1 MKGSV
6 TAIAPPGTPPEERQ
20 RPLRRRLITS
30 LLVWLALNLSALG
43 LSSGFPEGL
52 NRWWQILIGAV
63 VTGVAV
69 WLHQSRPLV
78 SFVLCLA
85 LWWTLGTLD
94 DDLGSTV
101 VSPYL
106 PAVFIMSFMVGRLP
120 VATPLVLQ
128 ALGGTILVGS
138 GLAVAVQLSL
148 PMWFVLLTVLVFAC
162 LLPWLTGR
170 YWQQRHELQLAGWER
185 ARQME
190 TQQRILIDQARLRER
205 ARIAEDMHDSLGHEL
220 SLIALRA
227 GALQVAPGVSE
238 SFRSGA
244 GELRESTARAME
256 HLRDIIGVLREDDT
270 ETPLDPSRSGIG
282 ALIDRTR
289 ASGVPV
295 TLEHVGEAEQ
305 LPAMTDKALYR
316 VVQESL
322 TNAIKHAPGAA
333 VTVCL
338 EYRPIEVMVRVRNG
352 PPTEPPSDDR
362 PSGRRGLIGLQERA
376 RLAGG
381 RLYAAALPDGGFE
394 VTARLPRVPEALE
407 ALKAGEAPEW
417 LSPSAGSTEGG
428 LADAT
433 MHVRRRFITAVALP
447 LGLFVLLVVGIIG
460 YYAYL
465 STSTTLAPK
474 DFDGLRVG
482 QSKAEVNRVLPEND
496 MNDPPSEELPV
507 PAGASC
513 HYYRSSG
520 ALFVQVDVYRLC
532 FADGRLVAKDVITAE
547 SRAPVD
553 HDA

>member
-6 TAIAPPGTPPEERQ
+6 AAPAPPGPSSAERQ
-20 RPLRRRLITS
+20 WPLERRRLITS
-30 LLVWLALNLSALG
+30 LLVWVALNLPAPL

-69 WLHQSRPLV
+69 RVHRSRPLV

-94 DDLGSTV
+94 NDLGSAV
-101 VSPYL
+101 LSPYL
-106 PAVFIMSFMVGRLP
+106 PAVFVMSFTVGRLP
-120 VATPLVLQ
+120 VASPSVLQ
-128 ALGGTILVGS
+128 ALGGTVVAGS
-138 GLAVAVQLSL
+138 GLAVAVRLSL
-148 PMWFVLLTVLVFAC
+148 PMWFVLLAVLIFAC

-190 TQQRILIDQARLRER
+190 TQQRILVDQARLRER

-238 SFRSGA
+238 SFRGGA

-256 HLRDIIGVLREDDT
+256 HLRDIIGVLREDGT
-270 ETPLDPSRSGIG
+270 ETPLDPSQSGIG

-295 TLEHVGEAEQ
+295 TLEHVGEAEE
-305 LPAMTDKALYR
+305 LPPMTDKALYR

-322 TNAIKHAPGAA
+322 TNAMKHAPGAA

-338 EYRPIEVMVRVRNG
+338 RYRPIDVMVTVRNG
-352 PPTEPPSDDR
+352 PPSEPPADDR

-394 VTARLPRVPEALE
+394 VTARLPRIPEALQ
-407 ALKAGEAPEW
+407 AGEDPEW
-417 LSPSAGSTEGG
+417 LSPSAGSADGG

-465 STSTTLAPK
+465 SASTTLTSE
-474 DFDGLRVG
+474 DYDSLRVG
-482 QSKAEVNRVLPEND
+482 QRKAEVNRVLPGSD

-520 ALFVQVDVYRLC
+520 ALFIQVDVYRLC
-532 FADGRLVAKDVITAE
+532 FADGLLVAKDVITAE

>member
-1 MKGSV
+1 MRGSV
-6 TAIAPPGTPPEERQ
+6 TAIAPPGPPPAEQQ

-30 LLVWLALNLSALG
+30 LLVWVALNLPAPL
-43 LSSGFPEGL
+43 LSSAFPEGL
-52 NRWWQILIGAV
+52 NRWWQILIGAA
-63 VTGVAV
+63 VTGLAV
-69 WLHQSRPLV
+69 WLHRSQPLV

-94 DDLGSTV
+94 NDLGSTV

-106 PAVFIMSFMVGRLP
+106 PAVFIMSFTVGRLP
-120 VATPLVLQ
+120 VATPSVLL
-128 ALGGTILVGS
+128 ALGATIVVGS
-138 GLAVAVQLSL
+138 GLAVAVHLSL
-148 PMWFVLLTVLVFAC
+148 PMWFFLLTVLIFAC

-238 SFRSGA
+238 SFRGGA

-256 HLRDIIGVLREDDT
+256 HLRDIIGVLRDDDT
-270 ETPLDPSRSGIG
+270 ETPLDPSQSGIN

-295 TLEHVGEAEQ
+295 KLEQVGEAEQ
-305 LPAMTDKALYR
+305 LSAMADKALYR

-322 TNAIKHAPGAA
+322 TNAIKHAPGAS
-333 VTVCL
+333 VTVRV
-338 EYRPIEVMVRVRNG
+338 EYRPAEVMATVHNG
-352 PPTEPPSDDR
+352 PPAEPPADDR
-362 PSGRRGLIGLQERA
+362 PSGRRGLVGLQERA

-381 RLYAAALPDGGFE
+381 RLHAAALPDGGFE
-394 VTARLPRVPEALE
+394 VTARLPRKPEAIMADE
-407 ALKAGEAPEW
+407 DPQW
-417 LSPSAGSTEGG
+417 LPPPAGSTEGG
-428 LADAT
+428 LADAAT
-433 MHVRRRFITAVALP
+433 HVRRRFITAVSLP
-447 LGLFVLLVVGIIG
+447 LGLFVLLVVGMIG

-465 STSTTLAPK
+465 SAATALDPK
-474 DFDGLRVG
+474 DFDRLRVG
-482 QSKAEVNRVLPEND
+482 QSAAEVNRLLPEND
-496 MNDPPSEELPV
+496 MKDPPSEELPV
-507 PAGASC
+507 PTEASC

-532 FADGRLVAKDVITAE
+532 FADGHLVAKDVITAE